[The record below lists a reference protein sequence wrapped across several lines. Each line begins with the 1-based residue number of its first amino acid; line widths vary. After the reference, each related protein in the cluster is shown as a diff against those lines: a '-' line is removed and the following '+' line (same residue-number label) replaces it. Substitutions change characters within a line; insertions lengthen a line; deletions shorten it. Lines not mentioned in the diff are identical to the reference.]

1 MTDIC
6 SMRDGEGEIH
16 DADFSDGDSDHQMLL
31 MQDTLRPCPKCKG
44 KVMERNVAERLM
56 AGEADEC
63 EVKFLLW
70 LTLCKLQ
77 EFTNTV
83 DVDEEEVFD
92 CDAVLDCL
100 DVKLGMCP

>member
-1 MTDIC
+1 MI
-6 SMRDGEGEIH
+6 
-16 DADFSDGDSDHQMLL
+16 
-31 MQDTLRPCPKCKG
+31 
-44 KVMERNVAERLM
+44 
-56 AGEADEC
+56 
-63 EVKFLLW
+63 LLW

-100 DVKLGMCP
+100 DVQLGMCP